1 MEEKMAH
8 RLLAC
13 LASLPF
19 LLMATNAKA
28 VDTVAPAWN
37 ISAHGDGY
45 PAPTFYSYTLPDNA
59 PFRLLS
65 FAYRETTWDLGSA
78 CAVGYEGSGSP
89 VSFFGKF
96 DGQTVG
102 ASGGVGSCPIEKW
115 TTLTKPFGFSVLD
128 EFVVEEIA
136 LSFFQLGYF
145 AIAPVPEPETYLLL
159 LGGLAALA
167 IRRRALERAV

>member
-1 MEEKMAH
+1 MAH

-28 VDTVAPAWN
+28 VDAVAPAWN
-37 ISAHGDGY
+37 ISAQGGGY
-45 PAPTFYSYTLPDNA
+45 PAPTFYSYTLPDDA
-59 PFRLLS
+59 PFRLVS

-78 CAVGYEGSGSP
+78 CAVGYEGLGSP

-96 DGQTVG
+96 DGRTVG

-115 TTLTKPFGFSVLD
+115 TTLDKPFGSSVLD

-136 LSFFQLGYF
+136 LSFFELGQF
-145 AIAPVPEPETYLLL
+145 VIAPVPETDTYLLL
-159 LGGLAALA
+159 LGGLVALA
-167 IRRRALERAV
+167 FRRRASKRAV